1 MKQKVCVAATKTFVT
16 VMLMEE
22 WKYLYSFLQY
32 AHYLKR
38 DHGNKL
44 QVMLQRKK
52 KYRNKTIL
60 GYKTLA
66 VGHVNM
72 ANVSCIWLHISS
84 GTRQYG

>member
-1 MKQKVCVAATKTFVT
+1 MMNQSSKKHVYLQLKHSWQWCW
-16 VMLMEE
+16 
-22 WKYLYSFLQY
+22 WKNEKHLYFFLQY

-72 ANVSCIWLHISS
+72 ANVSYVKDL
-84 GTRQYG
+84 